1 MVQMETKMLMPSVP
15 AAMAKLHQRNDAF
28 GKFRNVNSVK
38 NQIDILEY
46 IAQISPKIK
55 EREDMLKAVQLID
68 FVPQFTQSRFQRV
81 TYPFAKKDPWNNGT
95 TIANEEKKA
104 KIQLPSLFHQW
115 PVQEP
120 QVVQEPKSK
129 SKPEPEPEPEP
140 KPELKL
146 NSESEAELKSKSEIE
161 TEMNPEPR
169 VKYYSEQE
177 LEDLGVQEWQQSL
190 RLASNPEWEEELRKL
205 LRQWA
210 TYPDHETMTTR
221 DWLNRLFGVETE
233 EDLIT
238 QLKMNDPVTKSEVNK
253 FKRLTKDNPV
263 NQYFITCEN
272 SNRMLS
278 ETVKYENVSPR
289 NQNKNVQQCQPKTQ
303 IACRSLLRCQQNV
316 NNTNSGAMNIPHQL
330 PSTSAN
336 LSQSSSTS
344 GQLSSTSGQF
354 SSTRILRSSGQPV
367 LTSHLNC
374 HENVVTTYNQQ
385 VNRQEENQDDVEMIQ
400 ELNLHKQATQ
410 IDDTNEEP
418 TFRHQMNV
426 SEYINIGLTGSS
438 PSLNNEEQS
447 STSQSQRAI
456 AIGRRRRRKT
466 EENQRQNDIKNTL
479 IDHCYHLNEPEGAE
493 RLEMKESD
501 EEEIDVGEESVEYQA
516 TCFNSARTQHGKA
529 AVTKASDTFV
539 CRRPRGRPPGR
550 NYGKRKRDAEDDQV
564 DRPAPKRSRV
574 KSNRRT
580 VRHRNNIQQNQNESD
595 ESDETKRRNHNCLE
609 RQRRADLR
617 KVYDDLR
624 KTIPAVASNPKAAKV
639 DILKYGRA
647 YVIELR
653 RMEEIFD
660 REVAKRKRL
669 THKRM
674 VLVKMKIELEQ
685 KRKKLK
691 ITMH

>member
-28 GKFRNVNSVK
+28 VKFRNVNK
-38 NQIDILEY
+38 TPMDNIFEY
-46 IAQISPKIK
+46 IANISQISPKIK
-55 EREDMLKAVQLID
+55 EREDMLD
-68 FVPQFTQSRFQRV
+68 FVPQFTHQRFQRV
-81 TYPFAKKDPWNNGT
+81 TYPFAKKDPWNNAT
-95 TIANEEKKA
+95 TIANEEKKV
-104 KIQLPSLFHQW
+104 KSIFQW

-120 QVVQEPKSK
+120 QVVQEPKPK
-129 SKPEPEPEPEP
+129 SKPEPESEP
-140 KPELKL
+140 KPELKS

-161 TEMNPEPR
+161 TETKPEPH
-169 VKYYSEQE
+169 VKCYSKQE
-177 LEDLGVQEWQQSL
+177 LEDLDVQEWQQLL
-190 RLASNPEWEEELRKL
+190 RQASNPEWEEELRKL
-205 LRQWA
+205 IREWA
-210 TYPDHETMTTR
+210 SYPDHETMTTR
-221 DWLNRLFGVETE
+221 EWFIRSETA
-233 EDLIT
+233 EDLMI
-238 QLKMNDPVTKSEVNK
+238 QLIMNEPVTKSEVRK
-253 FKRLTKDNPV
+253 LKRLTKDNSVYP
-263 NQYFITCEN
+263 YFITDEN

-303 IACRSLLRCQQNV
+303 IANRSLLRCQQNV
-316 NNTNSGAMNIPHQL
+316 NNTNSGAMNIPHQV

-374 HENVVTTYNQQ
+374 QENVVTSYNQQ
-385 VNRQEENQDDVEMIQ
+385 VNRQEENQDDVEMMQ

-410 IDDTNEEP
+410 IGDTNEEP

-438 PSLNNEEQS
+438 PSLNNEEQF

-456 AIGRRRRRKT
+456 ASGRRRRRKT

-479 IDHCYHLNEPEGAE
+479 IDHCYHLNEPEGAK
-493 RLEMKESD
+493 RLEMKSD

-529 AVTKASDTFV
+529 AVTKTNDTYI

-564 DRPAPKRSRV
+564 NRPTPKRSRV
-574 KSNRRT
+574 KSNRT
-580 VRHRNNIQQNQNESD
+580 VRHRNNIQQNQNESED
-595 ESDETKRRNHNCLE
+595 ETEETKRRNHNCLE

-624 KTIPAVASNPKAAKV
+624 KNIPAVESNPKAAKV

-647 YVIELR
+647 HVIELIR
-653 RMEEIFD
+653 LQKAYN
-660 REVAKRKRL
+660 REVAKKNRL
-669 THKRM
+669 LQKRM
-674 VLVKMKIELEQ
+674 VLYNMKIELER
-685 KRKKLK
+685 KRKKFQ